1 MKDSDVKQEIERI
14 TETRAEFLAKQRSNV
29 LVIAMIGKAESDLWW
44 NSPNRAFDM
53 RTPIDMW
60 DEDYKR
66 VYNYLMHHAFVGGG
80 S

>member
-1 MKDSDVKQEIERI
+1 M
-14 TETRAEFLAKQRSNV
+14 TENCSEFIAKQRSNA
-29 LVIAMIGKAESDLWW
+29 LVIALVGKAASDFWW